1 MKTFKEFIKEEAPA
15 MSMGAG
21 VQGLSSASGN
31 PVAGYDKLMS
41 ADVLR
46 RNPPVMFGGKR
57 VFKVSTDAYH
67 KAVQGKKKFKHFK
80 SYVGDPLVTQE
91 IREYAK
97 TNKNAPIIVQD
108 EKTGAMVYLKH
119 GRGRK

>member
-21 VQGLSSASGN
+21 VQGLSSAVGD
-31 PVAGYDKLMS
+31 PIAGYDKLMS

-46 RNPPVMFGGKR
+46 RSPPVMFGGKR
-57 VFKVSTDAYH
+57 VFRVSTDAYH

-80 SYVGDPLVTQE
+80 SYVGDSLVTQE

-119 GRGRK
+119 GKR